1 MGHTAKVIGVGS
13 IHIAEDGVNA
23 LKIGASL
30 IALGREL
37 IIEPDWVEKIEQG
50 REVEIAT
57 TLTMNDS
64 ERLVIPEPL
73 WSMMSRPGW
82 FPFVNQQLRN

>member
-1 MGHTAKVIGVGS
+1 MGSTHT
-13 IHIAEDGVNA
+13 AEDGLNA
-23 LKIGASL
+23 LKTSASL

-50 REVEIAT
+50 REAEIAT
-57 TLTMNDS
+57 TLTMNDR

-82 FPFVNQQLRN
+82 FPFVN